1 MQGSDN
7 LAIENSQLAALCN
20 GLETLGTPVL
30 VLNETACIAYL
41 TSAAARL
48 LGLNAAQ
55 VLGKPFEAF
64 WLSLNPAG
72 VALSSEPQRV
82 DLYRKG
88 EFFPARAWRR
98 PLAETKAVMV
108 GFEDLSAEEAHEREM
123 QLIFNK
129 LQTQADDLFALY
141 QITQFLGAAQGLDQ
155 LCSSC
160 LRELERITNADLAC
174 LYLARLSPELEPK
187 VWHGLATNPPVQPDS
202 EAATAWFS
210 GVAGSRQVLALPLS
224 TEERLVGLAL
234 LGYDETSHRELRFLH
249 TVAKEMGTA
258 IQAMLGRQALIAKEQ
273 NLEAIVTGT
282 TDAII
287 QVGVDS
293 LISDFNPAAERLT
306 GYEAAEVLNQPCLE
320 VLRCAEGSGCGG
332 DCVFAQVLS
341 SGEPIPY
348 AELEIAGRNGL
359 RQVAASVAALKV
371 NTPAAPAA
379 AAILRDISRQ
389 KQIEQMKSDFTAM
402 VSHQLRTPLA
412 LLRGYSDTLQH
423 LELSIQEQQYCIR
436 GIADTT
442 IRLEALVAQ
451 ILDVSRIEAGRLDLD
466 CKPSPLAKIVEQ
478 AISNLPRTIDRSRI
492 KIELPSDLPPINA
505 DKERLEQVILNLLE
519 NALKYSPSNGT
530 VFIRAEQSG
539 GQVQVQVRD
548 EGIGVPSEERE
559 LLFKKFQRASN
570 ARELQLPG
578 TGLGLFICRNIVEA
592 HGGRINLVSEIGQGT
607 SISFWIPTATEE

>member
-1 MQGSDN
+1 MQNSDN
-7 LAIENSQLAALCN
+7 LAIDNSQLAALCN
-20 GLETLGTPVL
+20 GLETLGTAVL

-41 TSAAARL
+41 TPAAARL

-55 VLGKPFEAF
+55 VVGKPFDKL
-64 WLSLNPAG
+64 WLALNPEK

-82 DLYRKG
+82 NLYRAG
-88 EFFPARAWRR
+88 ELFPARAWIR
-98 PLAETKAVMV
+98 PLVETKSAMV
-108 GFEDLSAEEAHEREM
+108 GFEDLSNEVASEREM
-123 QLIFNK
+123 HLIFDK

-174 LYLARLSPELEPK
+174 LYLATLSPELEPK
-187 VWHGLATNPPVQPDS
+187 VWHGLAINPPVQPDS
-202 EAATAWFS
+202 EAATAWFTRL
-210 GVAGSRQVLALPLS
+210 AGQRQVLALPLS
-224 TEERLVGLAL
+224 TEARLVGLAL
-234 LGYDETSHRELRFLH
+234 LGYDETSQRELRFLS

-273 NLEAIVTGT
+273 NLEAIVAGT

-287 QVGVDS
+287 QVGVDC

-306 GYEAAEVLNQPCLE
+306 GYEAAEVLNRACLE
-320 VLRCAEGSGCGG
+320 VLRCTEGSGCGG
-332 DCVFAQVLS
+332 DCVFSQVLS

-371 NTPAAPAA
+371 STPAAPAA
-379 AAILRDISRQ
+379 VAILRDISRQ
-389 KQIEQMKSDFTAM
+389 KQIEQMKNDFTAM

-423 LELSIQEQQYCIR
+423 LELSIKEQQYCIR

-442 IRLEALVAQ
+442 IRLEVLVAQ
-451 ILDVSRIEAGRLDLD
+451 ILDVSRIEAGRLDLA
-466 CKPSPLAKIVEQ
+466 CTP
-478 AISNLPRTIDRSRI
+478 SNLAEIVQQALNNLPPKVDRSRI
-492 KIELPSDLPPINA
+492 NIELPSGLPRVNA
-505 DKERLEQVILNLLE
+505 DEARLEQVILNLVE
-519 NALKYSPSNGT
+519 NALKYSPLNGR

-539 GQVQVQVRD
+539 DQIQVQIRD
-548 EGIGVPSEERE
+548 EGIGVPPEERE

-592 HGGRINLVSEIGQGT
+592 HGGRISLASEIGKGT
-607 SISFWIPTATEE
+607 SVNLWLPTASEE